1 MAIMKIEYH
10 SEVLDMSR
18 QVNVLYPD
26 RNQVENP
33 DDGERVRAMRLLSDA
48 IGVMAEMYNALSQYA
63 ETGPRKTPTQ
73 IVAAQNERGDYV
85 ALKYKEL

>member
-1 MAIMKIEYH
+1 
-10 SEVLDMSR
+10 
-18 QVNVLYPD
+18 
-26 RNQVENP
+26 
-33 DDGERVRAMRLLSDA
+33 MRLLSDA

>member
-26 RNQVENP
+26 RNQVENSVEKDIP
-33 DDGERVRAMRLLSDA
+33 VLYLLN
-48 IGVMAEMYNALSQYA
+48 GM
-63 ETGPRKTPTQ
+63 
-73 IVAAQNERGDYV
+73 
-85 ALKYKEL
+85 